1 MQTTSNKYRKEPQR
15 TPVIG
20 DNVSLPYGLFMTN
33 MSGSRYDRATGRG
46 ENMMLYNPQRTPNL
60 VQL

>member
-20 DNVSLPYGLFMTN
+20 DNVSLPHGLFMTN
-33 MSGSRYDRATGRG
+33 YSSNRYDVATGRG
-46 ENMMLYNPQRTPNL
+46 DDMMLYNPQRTPNF